1 MAIGG
6 IRPNIG
12 SVAMRPAGLM
22 GSAACRPMVQ
32 NPMFNPC
39 GYNPASNFMSSM
51 GGPGV
56 LGQLLGT
63 AITAGVQGLTMMLQQ
78 IAAKKAA
85 EQQQAAARQQQAGA
99 PAGGDA
105 T

>member
-1 MAIGG
+1 
-6 IRPNIG
+6 
-12 SVAMRPAGLM
+12 
-22 GSAACRPMVQ
+22 
-32 NPMFNPC
+32 
-39 GYNPASNFMSSM
+39 M
-51 GGPGV
+51 GGPGM

-85 EQQQAAARQQQAGA
+85 EQQQAAAKQQQ
-99 PAGGDA
+99 AGGDA